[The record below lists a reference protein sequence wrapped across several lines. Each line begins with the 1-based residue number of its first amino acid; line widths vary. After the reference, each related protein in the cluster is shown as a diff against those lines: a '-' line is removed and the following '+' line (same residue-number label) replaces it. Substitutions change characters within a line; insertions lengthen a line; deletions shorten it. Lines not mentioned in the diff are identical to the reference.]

1 MYIFG
6 TQYLRGAS
14 PERDQWDRD
23 MENMRKMGFNTL
35 RAWLVWNACEKAE
48 GEIDH
53 EYITGFLDCAK
64 KHGLD
69 VGLLFHMHAA
79 PAWAIKKYP
88 QFFYVDEDH
97 RPFVPGMR
105 ANTPSG
111 GWPGLCFD
119 HEEVR
124 EMEDRFI
131 RGVISE
137 TKKYENVAFYEPMNE
152 PHSWVD
158 LMKKPSGIFCYCPA
172 TTKKFQDWLQKKYG
186 DVDALNQAWGH
197 FYRSF
202 DEILPPRWMHSYS
215 DYTDFRM
222 FTMDNVVE
230 EIAYRTRIIKDCD
243 VKPVIAHAWG
253 GGAVTCSQLGG
264 MAFDDWK
271 NAQVFDKWG
280 FSAFPQKTSDCSSL
294 ALGCNATRC
303 AANGKEVWQS
313 ELTAGINGT
322 GLRQRGRIDDNTFYQ
337 FSLESIRHG
346 AKGLL
351 YWQYRKERF
360 GSEFGGFAMTDNAG
374 GPTNLSRCA
383 EKLCGMLQKNED
395 IFNHYHQDPAKV
407 ALVFSIRSY
416 LANWVSEGRG
426 NNKYAVDSIN
436 GYFRMLWEE
445 NIITDVIHEEFFG
458 DLSQYKLII
467 LPSPYAV
474 SEKMALALKE
484 YVKNGG
490 TVLSDPYFGAFDQ
503 DMKLA
508 RQVPGFGFAEIF
520 GCEEDDIC
528 QQPAVLLK
536 GPGGECRIEGN
547 YQLETFRNV
556 TAETLYAYEDG
567 SPAILSN
574 RYGAGRALISGVNLG
589 LSYSTRALV
598 GDDFTSSDQGN
609 SSLGAKEIVM
619 ALARECGLPQN
630 PCSAE
635 GVRVSILK
643 TEGEA
648 DGVVLI
654 NSLPVNAGGE
664 IALEIPYASAETVL
678 GDAPAELKGGK
689 LLFALQPNASAV
701 IRLQK

>member
-6 TQYLRGAS
+6 TQYLRGAT

-23 MENMRKMGFNTL
+23 MENMRKMGFNTI

-53 EYITGFLDCAK
+53 DYITGFLDCAK

-69 VGLLFHMHAA
+69 VGLLFHLHAA
-79 PAWAIKKYP
+79 PDWAIKKYP
-88 QFFYVDEDH
+88 QYYYLNEDH
-97 RPFVPGMR
+97 QPFVPGIR

-119 HEEVR
+119 HDEVR
-124 EMEDRFI
+124 ELEERFI

-158 LMKKPSGIFCYCPA
+158 LAKRPSGIFCYCPA
-172 TTKKFQDWLQKKYG
+172 STKKFRNWLQKKYG
-186 DVDALNQAWGH
+186 DVNALNEAWGH
-197 FYRSF
+197 FYGSF

-215 DYTDFRM
+215 DYTDFRL

-230 EIAYRTRIIKDCD
+230 EIDFRTRVIKACD
-243 VKPVIAHAWG
+243 KKPVIAHAWG

-271 NAQVFDKWG
+271 NAKVFDKWG
-280 FSAFPQKTSDCSSL
+280 FSAFPQKASDCSSL

-303 AANGKEVWQS
+303 AADGKEVWQS

-322 GLRQRGRIDDNTFYQ
+322 GLRQNGRIDDNTFYK

-360 GSEFGGFAMTDNAG
+360 GSEFGGFSMTDYAG

-395 IFNHYHQDPAKV
+395 IFNHYHQDQAKV

-416 LANWVSEGRG
+416 LANWVSQGRED
-426 NNKYAVDSIN
+426 NKYAVDSIN
-436 GYFRMLWEE
+436 GYYRMLWEE

-458 DLSQYKLII
+458 DLAKYRLII
-467 LPSPYAV
+467 IPSPYAV
-474 SEKMALALKE
+474 SKKLADALKE

-490 TVLSDPYFGAFDQ
+490 AVLSDPYFGAFDE

-520 GCEEDDIC
+520 GGEEDDIFLRDSV
-528 QQPAVLLK
+528 VLK
-536 GPGGECRIEGN
+536 NKDGAFPIEGN
-547 YQLETFRNV
+547 SQLETFRNV
-556 TAETLYAYEDG
+556 TADVLYSYEDG
-567 SPAILSN
+567 TPAILCN
-574 RYGAGRALISGVNLG
+574 RCGRGRAVLSGVNLG

-598 GDDFTSSDQGN
+598 GDDFTSQDQGN
-609 SSLGAKEIVM
+609 SSMIAKKIVM
-619 ALARECGLPQN
+619 DMCRECEVPQN
-630 PCSAE
+630 PCTAE
-635 GVRVSILK
+635 GVKVSILK
-643 TEGEA
+643 TEGNA
-648 DGVVLI
+648 DGAVLI
-654 NSLPVNAGGE
+654 NSLPAAAQGE
-664 IALEIPYASAETVL
+664 IALDGAYAKAETVL
-678 GDAPAELKGGK
+678 GTAKAEIKNG
-689 LLFALQPNASAV
+689 ALHFTLSGDESAV
-701 IRLQK
+701 IRLIK

>member
-6 TQYLRGAS
+6 TQYLRGAT

-23 MENMRKMGFNTL
+23 MENMRKMGFNTI
-35 RAWLVWNACEKAE
+35 RAWLLWSTCERAE

-53 EYITGFLDCAK
+53 DYITGFLDCAK

-79 PAWAIKKYP
+79 PDWAIKKYP
-88 QFFYVDEDH
+88 QYYYWNEDH
-97 RPFVPGMR
+97 QPFVPGVR

-124 EMEDRFI
+124 EMEEKFI

-137 TKKYENVAFYEPMNE
+137 TKKYDNVAFYEPMNE

-158 LMKKPSGIFCYCPA
+158 LAKRPSGIFCYCPA
-172 TTKKFQDWLQKKYG
+172 STKKFQQWLQKKYG
-186 DVDALNQAWGH
+186 TVETLNEAWGH
-197 FYRSF
+197 FYHDF
-202 DEILPPRWMHSYS
+202 DEIMPPRWMHSYS
-215 DYTDFRM
+215 DYTDFRL

-230 EIAYRTRIIKDCD
+230 EIAYRTKIIKDCD

-271 NAQVFDKWG
+271 NAEVFDKWG
-280 FSAFPQKTSDCSSL
+280 FSAFPQKATDCSSL

-303 AANGKEVWQS
+303 AARGKEVWQS

-322 GLRQRGRIDDNTFYQ
+322 GLRQNGRIDDNTFYK

-360 GSEFGGFAMTDNAG
+360 GSEFGGFAMTDYAG

-395 IFNHYHQDPAKV
+395 VFNQYHQDEAKV

-426 NNKYAVDSIN
+426 NNKYAVDSMN
-436 GYFRMLWEE
+436 GYYRMMWEE
-445 NIITDVIHEEFFG
+445 NIITDVIHEDYFE
-458 DLSQYKLII
+458 DLSKYRLII
-467 LPSPYAV
+467 LPSPYAI
-474 SEKMALALKE
+474 SEKLAEALKE
-484 YVKNGG
+484 YIKQGG
-490 TVLSDPYFGAFDQ
+490 TVLSDPYFGAFDK
-503 DMKLA
+503 DMKLS
-508 RQVPGFGFAEIF
+508 RQVPGYGFADIF
-520 GCEEDDIC
+520 GCEEDDIFLRNS
-528 QQPAVLLK
+528 VKIRGKEGERLL
-536 GPGGECRIEGN
+536 EGN
-547 YQLETFRNV
+547 NQMETFRNV
-556 TAETLYAYEDG
+556 KAEVLYTYEDG
-567 SPAILSN
+567 TPALLSN
-574 RYGAGRALISGVNLG
+574 AYGKGRALIAGVNLG

-609 SSLGAKEIVM
+609 SSAVSKEIVM
-619 ALARECGLPQN
+619 KLCEECNIPKN
-630 PCSAE
+630 PCTAE
-635 GVRVSILK
+635 GVKVSVLK
-643 TEGEA
+643 TEGES

-654 NSLPVNAGGE
+654 NSLPGAAQGE
-664 IALEIPYASAETVL
+664 VALDQDYAAAETVL
-678 GDAPAELKGGK
+678 GDATVKVDGRKLSFALKGDE
-689 LLFALQPNASAV
+689 SAV
-701 IRLQK
+701 IRLHK